1 MADERIKKI
10 RQLCVSVMMV
20 CLSLFAV
27 FVVQK
32 KTEGRA
38 AVAEPPAQT
47 EQDVTETIEKP
58 PVLSVEELFGKFLAH
73 GVTHTPW
80 SRLFGTRMP
89 DAMAQNADFY
99 VIIRKNGAS
108 FEGIT
113 EEQIYRTATLRLTG
127 SVTKKDVFRIS
138 GNSLYV
144 GDPVVPEVIIP
155 EELKNVPLVREPK
168 SPEEDSL
175 LSLAITE
182 TDGSSEV
189 ALEFNSVYEVEV
201 AEDEDFLFLALIPP
215 YKKYDK
221 IIVIDAGHG
230 GQDPGTSGGGVTEAS
245 VNLAV
250 VKYVKELVDTR
261 PEWKVYYT
269 RLNNTLPDL
278 SARVEFANAL
288 HADMLISVHCNS
300 HPASSMNGV
309 EVLYSGKQGQQDA
322 LNSLV
327 LSEICS
333 DYVTEETGLRERLL
347 VERSSNLH
355 IIKYCTMPMALIEF
369 GYMSNKNDLA
379 VITTEEAQR
388 ACANA
393 IYRAVEDAYRILD
406 GEGVEE

>member
-1 MADERIKKI
+1 MADDRIKKV
-10 RQLCVSVMMV
+10 RQICVSVMLV
-20 CLSLFAV
+20 CLSFLAV
-27 FVVQK
+27 FVVQE
-32 KTEGRA
+32 KTEIKA
-38 AVAEPPAQT
+38 AMAEPPALT
-47 EQDVTETIEKP
+47 EQEVADMIEKT
-58 PVLSVEELFGKFLAH
+58 PVLSVEELFGEFLAH
-73 GVTHTPW
+73 EVTHTPW

-89 DAMAQNADFY
+89 EALKQDADFY

-113 EEQIYRTATLRLTG
+113 EEQIYRRATLRLTG
-127 SVTKKDVFRIS
+127 SVTKEDVFRIS
-138 GNSLYV
+138 GNELYV
-144 GDPVVPEVIIP
+144 GEPVVPEVIIP

-168 SPEEDSL
+168 SPEEDAL
-175 LSLAITE
+175 LSLGVTE
-182 TDGSSEV
+182 TDGVSEV

-201 AEDEDFLFLALIPP
+201 AEDKDFLFLALILP

-230 GQDPGTSGGGVTEAS
+230 GYDPGTSGGGVTEAS

-250 VKYVKELVDTR
+250 VKYVKELVDAR

-278 SARVEFANAL
+278 STRVEFANAL

-300 HPASSMNGV
+300 HPSSSMNGV
-309 EVLYSGKQGQQDA
+309 EVLYSGKQGLQDE
-322 LNSLV
+322 LNSRV
-327 LSEICS
+327 LSELCS
-333 DYVTEETGLRERLL
+333 NYVTEETGLRERLL

-388 ACANA
+388 ACARA

-406 GEGVEE
+406 GEQAE

>member
-10 RQLCVSVMMV
+10 RQICVSVMLV

-27 FVVQK
+27 FVVQR
-32 KTEGRA
+32 KTEVEA
-38 AVAEPPAQT
+38 AVTEPPVLT
-47 EQDVTETIEKP
+47 EPEGTETTEKS

-89 DAMAQNADFY
+89 EAMTQDADFY

-108 FEGIT
+108 FEEIT
-113 EEQIYRTATLRLTG
+113 EEQIYRKATLRFSG
-127 SVTKKDVFRIS
+127 SVTKDDVFRIS
-138 GNSLYV
+138 GNSLYI

-175 LSLAITE
+175 LSLAVTE
-182 TDGSSEV
+182 TDGMSEV
-189 ALEFNSVYEVEV
+189 TVEFNSVYEAEV
-201 AEDEDFLFLALIPP
+201 AEDEEFLFLALVPP

-230 GQDPGTSGGGVTEAS
+230 GYDPGTSGGGVTEAS

-278 SARVEFANAL
+278 STRVEFANAL

-300 HPASSMNGV
+300 HPSSSMNGV
-309 EVLYSGKQGQQDA
+309 EVLYSGKQGLQDE
-322 LNSLV
+322 LNSRV
-327 LSEICS
+327 LSELCS
-333 DYVTEETGLRERLL
+333 NYVTEETGLRERLL

-388 ACANA
+388 ACAYA
-393 IYRAVEDAYRILD
+393 IYRAVEEAYKILD
-406 GEGVEE
+406 GEQKE

>member
-1 MADERIKKI
+1 MVDERIKKI
-10 RQLCVSVMMV
+10 RQICVSVMLV
-20 CLSLFAV
+20 CLSLLAV
-27 FVVQK
+27 FVVQR
-32 KTEGRA
+32 KTEVEA
-38 AVAEPPAQT
+38 AVTEPPVLT
-47 EQDVTETIEKP
+47 EPEGTETTEKS

-89 DAMAQNADFY
+89 EAMTQDADFY

-108 FEGIT
+108 FEEIT
-113 EEQIYRTATLRLTG
+113 EEQIYRKATLRFSG
-127 SVTKKDVFRIS
+127 SVTKDDVFRIS
-138 GNSLYV
+138 GNSLYI

-175 LSLAITE
+175 LSLAVTE
-182 TDGSSEV
+182 TDGMSEV
-189 ALEFNSVYEVEV
+189 TVEFNSVYEAEV
-201 AEDEDFLFLALIPP
+201 AEDEEFLFLALVPP

-230 GQDPGTSGGGVTEAS
+230 GYDPGTSGGGVTEAS

-278 SARVEFANAL
+278 STRVEFANAL

-300 HPASSMNGV
+300 HPSSSMNGV
-309 EVLYSGKQGQQDA
+309 EVLYSGKQGLQDE
-322 LNSLV
+322 LNSRV
-327 LSEICS
+327 LSELCS
-333 DYVTEETGLRERLL
+333 NYVTEETGLRERLL

-388 ACANA
+388 ACAYA
-393 IYRAVEDAYRILD
+393 IYRAIEEAYKILD
-406 GEGVEE
+406 GEQKE